1 MQNGPLKPSSNKHR
15 IVILG
20 GGFAGVHT
28 AMELERQMSA
38 SDRDQLE
45 VVLISDEN
53 YMVFQPLLPE
63 VVGGTIKVQHGVT
76 PIRRLLKRTQIYI
89 REIQSVDLAAKT
101 VSLSQG
107 FQPRPEVL
115 SFDQLVVCLGS
126 RLDYSKVQ
134 GMKEHAVPFKY
145 LKDAMRLRYEAVKA
159 LEEADIQ
166 IDAAERQKL
175 LTFVVAGG
183 GFSGVEC
190 IAELD
195 DFLKHAVGS
204 YHNLSPKDVR
214 CVLLQS
220 AERILPEVDPV
231 LADYAHKILERRGI
245 EIRVNVRLN
254 AVSADAVLIQPKGSS
269 DSELLPTRTVVTT
282 VPAAPDP
289 IVLSLPCKLDR
300 GRIVVD
306 EFMSVPGFENLWALG
321 DCAAVPQPDG
331 ITSPPTAQHAVRQ
344 AKVCAKNILAVRAG
358 KPKVRFMFTGLGKLA
373 SLGRRSAVAEVM
385 GIKMR
390 GVFAWLAWKS
400 IYLSKI
406 PGFDRKVR
414 VALDWVLDMLLPRD
428 IAHIHIYE
436 RESVRRV
443 FFHRGETIFN
453 EGDYGDRLFVIIKG
467 EVEIVRQGTPLKSL
481 NPGEILGEMAL
492 VSNDPRSAS
501 AVAKT
506 DVAAVAISRSAFQ
519 ELVKH
524 LPGVRDSIE
533 SIMASRG
540 FDISRLNHEAAQAEP
555 VRAS

>member
-1 MQNGPLKPSSNKHR
+1 MQTGPLASSTGKHR

-28 AMELERQMSA
+28 AMELERHLSA
-38 SDRDQLE
+38 SDREQIE

-76 PIRRLLKRTQIYI
+76 PIRRLLRTTQIYI
-89 REIQSVDLAAKT
+89 REIQFIDLPSKT
-101 VSLSQG
+101 VGVSQG

-115 SFDQLVVCLGS
+115 HFDQLVVCLGS

-145 LKDAMRLRYEAVKA
+145 LKDAMRLRYEAVRA
-159 LEEADIQ
+159 LEEADVQ
-166 IDAAERQKL
+166 IDPAERRKL

-204 YHNLSPKDVR
+204 YHNLTPKDVR

-231 LADYAHKILERRGI
+231 LAEYARNILEKRGI

-269 DSELLPTRTVVTT
+269 DSEFLPTRTVVTT

-289 IVLSLPCKLDR
+289 LVLALPCKLDR

-306 EFMSVPGFENLWALG
+306 EYMSVPGFENLWALG

-344 AKVCAKNILAVRAG
+344 AKVCAKNILAARAG

-385 GIKMR
+385 GVKLR
-390 GVFAWLAWKS
+390 GILAWLAWKS

-414 VALDWVLDMLLPRD
+414 VALDWLLDMVLPRD

-436 RESVRRV
+436 RESVHRV
-443 FFHRGETIFN
+443 FFHRAETIFN

-467 EVEIVRQGTPLKSL
+467 EVEIIRQGTAVKSL
-481 NPGEILGEMAL
+481 SPGEILGEMAL
-492 VSNDPRSAS
+492 VSNELRSAS
-501 AVAKT
+501 AVART

-524 LPGVRDSIE
+524 LPGVRDSVE

-540 FDISRLNHEAAQAEP
+540 FDISRLNHEPASTEP
-555 VRAS
+555 AHAS